1 MDRFHN
7 RKDAGEQLA
16 QQLLPLKKE
25 NPLILA
31 IPRGGVPVAVEVA
44 RRLQADLDIMIVKKI
59 GAPTNPELAIGAICE
74 DGRPWLNS
82 RIVGLLGIKTA
93 TLKHLAD
100 EKEEEVRSQARR
112 LRGSRPPMSVT
123 GRTVILIDDGI
134 ATGAT
139 TLAAI
144 YLLRAQSPEKII
156 VATPVAPASSIEEIE
171 KASDGVVC
179 LKTPYPF
186 YAVGDWYEDFPQ
198 VQDAEVLRLLQQQR
212 PSAEVLH
219 P

>member
-1 MDRFHN
+1 MDRFQN
-7 RKDAGEQLA
+7 RKEAGQLLSEQL
-16 QQLLPLKKE
+16 LVFKKD

-31 IPRGGVPVAVEVA
+31 IPRGGVPVAVEVS
-44 RRLQADLDIMIVKKI
+44 RRLGAELDLIFVKKI

-93 TLKHLAD
+93 ALKELSD
-100 EKEEEVRSQARR
+100 EKSEEVRTQARR
-112 LRGSRPPMSVT
+112 LRGSRPAIPVA

-139 TLAAI
+139 LLAAI
-144 YLLRAQSPEKII
+144 HLLRAQNPEKII
-156 VATPVAPASSIEEIE
+156 VAAPVAPVASIEELE
-171 KASDGVVC
+171 KASDGVIC
-179 LKTPYPF
+179 LKTPYHF
-186 YAVGDWYEDFPQ
+186 YAVGDWYVEFPQ
-198 VQDAEVLRLLQQQR
+198 VPDREVLRLMQ
-212 PSAEVLH
+212 PPAEPELH

>member
-1 MDRFHN
+1 MDRFQN
-7 RKDAGEQLA
+7 RKEAGEQLA
-16 QQLLPLKKE
+16 QQLLPLQKE

-44 RRLQADLDIMIVKKI
+44 RRLHADLDLMIVKKI
-59 GAPTNPELAIGAICE
+59 GAPSNPELAIGAICE

-82 RIVGLLGIKTA
+82 RVVSLLGIKTA
-93 TLKHLAD
+93 TLKLLAE
-100 EKEEEVRSQARR
+100 EKHEEVRRQARR
-112 LRGSRPPMSVT
+112 LRGSRSPISVT

-144 YLLRAQSPEKII
+144 YLLRAQSPDKII
-156 VATPVAPASSIEEIE
+156 VATPVAPASSVEEIE
-171 KASDGVVC
+171 KASDGVIC
-179 LKTPYPF
+179 LKTPYHF
-186 YAVGDWYEDFPQ
+186 YAVGDWYVEFPQ
-198 VQDAEVLRLLQQQR
+198 VQDAEVLRLLQQR
-212 PSAEVLH
+212 PSAEEIH

>member
-1 MDRFHN
+1 MDRFQN
-7 RKDAGEQLA
+7 RKEAGQLLA
-16 QQLLPLKKE
+16 QELMPFKKE
-25 NPLILA
+25 NPLIVA

-44 RRLQADLDIMIVKKI
+44 RRLGADLDILIVKKI
-59 GAPTNPELAIGAICE
+59 GAPNNPELAIGAICE

-82 RIVGLLGIKTA
+82 RIIGLLGIKTA
-93 TLKHLAD
+93 TLKFLSE
-100 EKEEEVRSQARR
+100 EKSDEVRIQSRR
-112 LRGSRPPMSVT
+112 LRGSRPLAPVS
-123 GRTVILIDDGI
+123 GRSVILIDDGI

-139 TLAAI
+139 LLAAI

-179 LKTPYPF
+179 LKTPYHF
-186 YAVGDWYEDFPQ
+186 YAVGDWYVEFPQ
-198 VQDAEVLRLLQQQR
+198 VPDTEVLRLLQSR
-212 PSAEVLH
+212 PSAEELH